1 MQEYRLSIQNVQRKD
16 AKSMKK
22 FALLLGLIFLPL
34 IAHADIGRAQ
44 QLFNEQRF
52 GETLEKI
59 DAILSTQATHQQAL
73 FLKAMTLERIGRIN
87 DAINAY
93 QLLSRKYPT
102 SPEAHNNLAAIYA
115 KQGKYELARDSL
127 LAALKTHASYA
138 TAYANLNDIYSRMA
152 NNAYSKALAFENKSK
167 PTVLALKTIN
177 KLDLPTD
184 LPLAKNPIS
193 VAKIKP
199 VAVVKKPESIAA
211 ESNETELIIDTVMG
225 WSNAW
230 SAQNSDAYLAYY
242 ADRFSPPNGYSRQ
255 RWEQDRRIRLR
266 KPAFI
271 RISIQSPKVTLLS
284 KRTARLT
291 FKQGYQSNS
300 FHDAV
305 IKTLLLEKID
315 GSWQILDEYTA
326 S

>member
-1 MQEYRLSIQNVQRKD
+1 
-16 AKSMKK
+16 MKK

-44 QLFNEQRF
+44 QLFDEQRF

-73 FLKAMTLERIGRIN
+73 FLKAMTLERIGRID
-87 DAINAY
+87 DAIITY
-93 QLLSRKYPT
+93 QLLGRKHPK
-102 SPEAHNNLAAIYA
+102 SPEAYNNLAALYA
-115 KQGKYELARDSL
+115 KQGNYELARDSL
-127 LAALKTHASYA
+127 LTALKTHASYA

-152 NNAYSKALAFENKSK
+152 NNAYSKALALENKNK
-167 PTVLALKTIN
+167 PTALALKTIN
-177 KLDLPTD
+177 KLDLSVKTISAN
-184 LPLAKNPIS
+184 LPLAKNPTS
-193 VAKIKP
+193 AVKIKP
-199 VAVVKKPESIAA
+199 VTVTSTIAKD
-211 ESNETELIIDTVMG
+211 SNETELIIDTVMG

-271 RISIQSPKVTLLS
+271 RISIQAPKVTLLS

-291 FKQGYQSNS
+291 FQQDYQSNS

>member
-1 MQEYRLSIQNVQRKD
+1 
-16 AKSMKK
+16 MKK
-22 FALLLGLIFLPL
+22 FALLLGLICLPL

-44 QLFNEQRF
+44 QLFDEQRF

-59 DAILSTQATHQQAL
+59 DAILAKQATHQQAL
-73 FLKAMTLERIGRIN
+73 FLKAMTLERIGRVD
-87 DAINAY
+87 DAIKTY
-93 QLLSRKYPT
+93 KLLNRKYPK
-102 SPEAHNNLAAIYA
+102 SPEAYNNLAALYA
-115 KQGKYELARDSL
+115 KQGNYELAQDSL

-138 TAYANLNDIYSRMA
+138 TAYENLNDIYSRMA
-152 NNAYSKALAFENKSK
+152 NNAYSKALALENKNK

-177 KLDLPTD
+177 KLDLPAEKITAN
-184 LPLAKNPIS
+184 LPLAKNP
-193 VAKIKP
+193 
-199 VAVVKKPESIAA
+199 VAVVKIKPAA
-211 ESNETELIIDTVMG
+211 AVTKPVTITKKPNETELIIDTILG

-242 ADRFSPPNGYSRQ
+242 ATRFSPPNGYSRQ

-284 KRTARLT
+284 ERTARLT
-291 FKQGYQSNS
+291 FKQDYQSNS

>member
-1 MQEYRLSIQNVQRKD
+1 MN
-16 AKSMKK
+16 K
-22 FALLLGLIFLPL
+22 FALLLSLIFLPL
-34 IAHADIGRAQ
+34 IAHADISRAQ
-44 QLFNEQRF
+44 QLFDEQRF

-73 FLKAMTLERIGRIN
+73 FLKAMTLERIGRID
-87 DAINAY
+87 DAINTY
-93 QLLSRKYPT
+93 QLLSRKYPK
-102 SPEAHNNLAAIYA
+102 SPEVHNNLAALYA

-127 LAALKTHASYA
+127 LTALKTHASYA

-152 NNAYSKALAFENKSK
+152 NNAYSKALALENKNK

-177 KLDLPTD
+177 KLDLPAN
-184 LPLAKNPIS
+184 LPLANNPKS
-193 VAKIKP
+193 VVKIKP
-199 VAVVKKPESIAA
+199 VVVASKPASIA
-211 ESNETELIIDTVMG
+211 EKSNETELIIDTVMG

-242 ADRFSPPNGYSRQ
+242 ADHFSPPNGYSRQ

-271 RISIQSPKVTLLS
+271 RISIQAPKVTLLS
-284 KRTARLT
+284 ERTARLT